1 MRAEMLT
8 KLEQELGQQISI
20 VVNGARRDAPGGQSV
35 LEVLRWLE
43 IRPDRVAVELNKSIV
58 RKRDWERTLVL
69 DGAQIEVVE
78 FVGGG

>member
-1 MRAEMLT
+1 MLI